1 MKRSTGVAGV
11 ILLGT
16 SAWTAAALAQ
26 AAPPAPSESGTPPAD
41 LAQAVAAPK
50 AADAPDL
57 AAPTTDST
65 NAALS
70 AGGQFA
76 SGNSK
81 LFAATGLGKFDMRR
95 GNNAY
100 GVQVV
105 GNYAEGAVAPSTTL
119 KSTTENL
126 QGKLRYDRY
135 FTPAFGAFMQ
145 LTGTHDAF
153 QAITFRLNVD
163 PGVKLFFVDQPTT
176 KFWGELGYDFEF
188 DQNYVDGVGIEQAG
202 SGGPALDA
210 NNLPYVIQ
218 GQNTIHSTRLF
229 AGFKHA
235 FNDKVNLSLG
245 LEYLQGLGGSGTDLP
260 GVPFGY
266 NASQVDRV
274 AVSVTGARLNGDALI
289 AAQVGGGFSIGMGL
303 SGKFN
308 SAPLAGKQDLD
319 TTGTLSLIYS
329 FSSPTPTPP
338 PTCTE
343 PPPPPPPPPAA
354 APPAPPPAPVAAP
367 PPAPAAAP
375 PVAAPPAPP
384 PPAAPAAS
392 PAQPGAAL

>member
-1 MKRSTGVAGV
+1 MRYPSGVACA
-11 ILLGT
+11 IILGT
-16 SAWTAAALAQ
+16 CAWTTGALAQ
-26 AAPPAPSESGTPPAD
+26 ATAPVPAQSGAPPAD
-41 LAQAVAAPK
+41 LTQTVAAPT
-50 AADAPDL
+50 AADAPTI
-57 AAPTTDST
+57 APPDTDST
-65 NAALS
+65 NAAVS

-95 GNNAY
+95 GDNAF
-100 GVQVV
+100 GAQLL

-135 FTPAFGAFMQ
+135 FTSAFGAFLQ

-163 PGVKLFFVDQPTT
+163 PGVKLFFVDEPTT

-188 DQNYVDGVGIEQAG
+188 DQNYVDGNNIEQAG

-210 NNLPYVIQ
+210 NNLPYVIVS
-218 GQNTIHSTRLF
+218 QNTIHSTRLF
-229 AGFKHA
+229 AGFKHG

-245 LEYLQGLGGSGTDLP
+245 LEYLQGLAGTGTGTPNVPP
-260 GVPFGY
+260 GY
-266 NASQVDRV
+266 TASQVDIV
-274 AVSVTGARLNGDALI
+274 PVSVTGSRLNGDALL
-289 AAQVGGGFSIGMGL
+289 AAQVGGGFAIGVGL
-303 SGKFN
+303 SAKFN

-329 FSSPTPTPP
+329 FSSPTPAPP

-343 PPPPPPPPPAA
+343 PPAPPPPPPPPPGTAPPAPPPPPPPPAA
-354 APPAPPPAPVAAP
+354 PPPAPPPAP
-367 PPAPAAAP
+367 
-375 PVAAPPAPP
+375 APPAPP
-384 PPAAPAAS
+384 APPAAPG
-392 PAQPGAAL
+392 PGATL

>member
-1 MKRSTGVAGV
+1 MKRSTGLTCV
-11 ILLGT
+11 ILLGS
-16 SAWTAAALAQ
+16 SAWTEAARAQ
-26 AAPPAPSESGTPPAD
+26 TAPPTPAQTGTPPAD
-41 LAQAVAAPK
+41 LGQAVAAPK

-57 AAPTTDST
+57 SAPTTDST
-65 NAALS
+65 NAAVS

-95 GNNAY
+95 GSNAF
-100 GVQVV
+100 GFQLV

-119 KSTTENL
+119 KPTTENL
-126 QGKLRYDRY
+126 QGKIRYDRY
-135 FTPAFGAFMQ
+135 FTPAFGAFLQ

-163 PGVKLFFVDQPTT
+163 PGVKLFFIDEATT

-188 DQNYVDGVGIEQAG
+188 DQNYVDGNGIEQAG

-210 NNLPYVIQ
+210 STPTPLPYVIQ
-218 GQNTIHSTRLF
+218 AQNTIHSTRLF

-245 LEYLQGLGGSGTDLP
+245 LEYLQGLGGTGTDLP
-260 GVPFGY
+260 AVPAGY
-266 NASQVDRV
+266 TAAQVDRV
-274 AVSVTGARLNGDALI
+274 AVSVTGARLNGDALL
-289 AAQVGGGFSIGMGL
+289 AAQVGAGFSIGVGL
-303 SGKFN
+303 SAKFN

-329 FSSPTPTPP
+329 FSSPTPAPP
-338 PTCTE
+338 PTCVE
-343 PPPPPPPPPAA
+343 PPAPPPPPPPPAS
-354 APPAPPPAPVAAP
+354 
-367 PPAPAAAP
+367 AP
-375 PVAAPPAPP
+375 PVAAPPAAPP
-384 PPAAPAAS
+384 PPAAAPAAPPAAS
-392 PAQPGAAL
+392 TQAPGPTL